1 MTEES
6 TYPLIVE
13 EEAKKVMI
21 RVTYEEDTIQ
31 FELCRLSL
39 EVGKVFE
46 QAARKLDLELGTF
59 KLKYLG
65 EDGCEILLASEDDFQ
80 YCSESQ
86 TAKGKTCIQFFLHLK
101 SK

>member
-1 MTEES
+1 MHAES
-6 TYPLIVE
+6 VALKGGQVKENTRRNRSL
-13 EEAKKVMI
+13 
-21 RVTYEEDTIQ
+21 EDTIQ